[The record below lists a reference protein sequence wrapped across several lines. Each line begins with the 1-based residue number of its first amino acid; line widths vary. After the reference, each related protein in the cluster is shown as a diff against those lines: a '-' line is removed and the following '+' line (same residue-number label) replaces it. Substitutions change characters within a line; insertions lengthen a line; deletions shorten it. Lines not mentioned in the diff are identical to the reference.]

1 MLSRASMTGT
11 DDLMGGDTLA
21 GGGASEAGDRM
32 LALLLGATACAP
44 RAVPA
49 RRDRV
54 SAYLRRQ
61 AQAART
67 CLVEDGDFFII
78 AGILSDRYQA
88 RSIALAAL
96 ARKGLRSR
104 RACASRISDGSKQA

>member
-11 DDLMGGDTLA
+11 GDLIGGDTLA
-21 GGGASEAGDRM
+21 EGGASECGDRM

-49 RRDRV
+49 RRDSV
-54 SAYLRRQ
+54 SGNLRPE
-61 AQAART
+61 APAART
-67 CLVEDGDFFII
+67 CLVNDNDFFII

-88 RSIALAAL
+88 RSIALAPL
-96 ARKGLRSR
+96 AHKGLWSR
-104 RACASRISDGSKQA
+104 RACRHLSDGCMQA